1 VERDLVPVD
10 EAMQRLGGISRWT
23 LYRLIRS
30 GELATVTIGRR
41 RFVTDRAIR
50 EFVAH
55 LNDAA

>member
-1 VERDLVPVD
+1 MERDLVPVD

-41 RFVTDRAIR
+41 RFVTADAIR

-55 LNDAA
+55 LARAA